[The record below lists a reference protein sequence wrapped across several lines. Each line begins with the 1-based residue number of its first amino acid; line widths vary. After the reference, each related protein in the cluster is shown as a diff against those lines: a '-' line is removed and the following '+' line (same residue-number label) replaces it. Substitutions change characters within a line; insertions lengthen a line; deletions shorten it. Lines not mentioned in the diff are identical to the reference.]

1 MKNRKCLLILLLVLF
16 MPLMVDA
23 MDEYVSLDWKSEI
36 GNDLYQDITKIGDDI
51 YVLSKKA
58 IYKFDSSGKKTEIPL
73 ELCDMGSFSGTSA
86 VCYNFTDDSFRV
98 PHPSNSNYNRQKEYV
113 YEYDLTGK
121 IVNKALIW
129 YGSVPSYRVGRGFDF
144 DRISKVDDLYF
155 FFSGPRLMGIYSFN
169 GSAYTW
175 NSTNKS
181 YGYWNENDTWTEVNI
196 QDYYDK
202 LDDASDVGYIYDYF
216 YRREFDKYMELYKEQ
231 LDQMG
236 VHYTYD
242 DLLYGDDI
250 DLPTQAMI
258 SSSYKDKY
266 YIGYLDSENS
276 TYMALIHNRTTGK
289 DIDIKINGKLFFSV
303 ILGDDYFIL
312 LDSDISTC
320 SQKECK
326 KTHMKKYN
334 YDGNVIEEEDIMIE
348 DNSFMGTS
356 VGYVTEGGFTVIAG
370 NKPDG
375 ENAYTTSLI
384 RFNKPNKKID
394 KKVTGDGTVT
404 VDKANASVG
413 DKISFEVKP
422 GKNYVID
429 SIRVVDSN
437 GNVIEVTDN
446 TFIMPDTDVTVEVV
460 FKELVNPKTGY
471 FDYVFGAFIMISAAT
486 ILFLY
491 SDKRQK
497 TIE

>member
-23 MDEYVSLDWKSEI
+23 LDEYVSLDWKSEI
-36 GNDLYQDITKIGDDI
+36 GNDLYQDITKIGNDI

-73 ELCDMGSFSGTSA
+73 ELCDMGSFSGNSV
-86 VCYNFTDDSFRV
+86 VCYNFTDPTFREEG
-98 PHPSNSNYNRQKEYV
+98 SYWNYQKEYI

-121 IVNKALIW
+121 IVNKVQAW
-129 YGSVPSYRVGRGFDF
+129 EGSVLSDYVGRGFDF
-144 DRISKVDDLYF
+144 DRISKVNDLYF
-155 FFSGPRLMGIYSFN
+155 FFSGPKMAGVYGTDGNQKYYFR
-169 GSAYTW
+169 W
-175 NSTNKS
+175 NSDTED
-181 YGYWNENDTWTEVNI
+181 YGYYDDNYQWISISVTE
-196 QDYYDK
+196 YGKK
-202 LDDASDVGYIYDYF
+202 LSEASDVGYIYDYF
-216 YRREFDKYMELYKEQ
+216 YKREFNKYMEKYKSQ
-231 LDQMG
+231 LEQMG
-236 VHYTYD
+236 VSYTYT
-242 DLLYGDDI
+242 DLLFTDKLE
-250 DLPTQAMI
+250 LPTQAMI
-258 SSSYKDKY
+258 ASSYKDKY
-266 YIGYLDSENS
+266 YVGYLDSENS
-276 TYMALIHNRTTGK
+276 TYMALVHDKKTNK

-312 LDSDISTC
+312 LDSDTSTC
-320 SQKECK
+320 NQKECK

-334 YDGNVIEEEDIMIE
+334 YDGKVIEEEDIMIE

-356 VGYVTEGGFTVIAG
+356 VGYVTDGGFTVIAG
-370 NKPDG
+370 NRPDG
-375 ENAYTTSLI
+375 KDAYTTSLI
-384 RFNKPNKKID
+384 RFNKPNKKVD
-394 KKVTGDGTVT
+394 KKVTGDGNVT
-404 VDKANASVG
+404 IDKANASVG

-422 GKNYVID
+422 GKNYIID
-429 SIRVVDSN
+429 SIRVVDSK

-471 FDYVFGAFIMISAAT
+471 FDYIFGAIIMISASS
-486 ILFLY
+486 ILFFY